1 MEAVAHGSLR
11 AASLF
16 SVAGRVAL
24 ITGGGRGVGEMIARA
39 LVENGATVYIASRSE
54 GACARTA
61 KVLSALG
68 PGVCHALPA
77 ADLSTDAGCQEM
89 VAQLSQ
95 REHGLDILVNNSGIS
110 WGAPLETFPE
120 EQWDRVM
127 ALNVKS
133 PFLVTRACKPLLLA
147 ASAAAAAAAAPPPSA
162 GSAAAEGDAA
172 AGARPRGDTTTLLGA
187 GPSRVI
193 NIGSIVGL
201 RPQPIP
207 TYSYDASKAALHA
220 LTLKLAGELAPAITV
235 NAIALGY
242 VPSRMSRGLLNYGRA
257 EQLEAAIPMKRF
269 GSAGDVGGAA
279 LFLSSRAGQ
288 WVTGTVLTVDGG
300 SVGAQPLV
308 LVSEGEE
315 LA

>member
-147 ASAAAAAAAAPPPSA
+147 ASAAVAAAAAPPP
-162 GSAAAEGDAA
+162 
-172 AGARPRGDTTTLLGA
+172 
-187 GPSRVI
+187 
-193 NIGSIVGL
+193 L
-201 RPQPIP
+201 RRERC
-207 TYSYDASKAALHA
+207 
-220 LTLKLAGELAPAITV
+220 G
-235 NAIALGY
+235 G
-242 VPSRMSRGLLNYGRA
+242 GR
-257 EQLEAAIPMKRF
+257 RC
-269 GSAGDVGGAA
+269 
-279 LFLSSRAGQ
+279 RRR
-288 WVTGTVLTVDGG
+288 
-300 SVGAQPLV
+300 
-308 LVSEGEE
+308 
-315 LA
+315 